1 MRLRLRQP
9 FTALPLGAL
18 LLALLAVVSLLL
30 AGCGSSGSD
39 AEVSTGG
46 EGEGDG
52 ATTTT
57 VAEPEPEPEAGELP
71 ADQIVFQAQTGGGYV
86 PMQAAATEIPF
97 VTIYGDGRVFV
108 TDGQADRPYDVGP
121 TLLTTTVDAAA
132 LEAFLADATG
142 SGLFVADA
150 DFGQPMVTDLPTT
163 TVTLHTDDPAG
174 AVSVSAYAL
183 GFDSAPGGG
192 LDDEQIARRQ
202 ELSTIVD
209 AAQALGDGGEEW
221 TPDRVRATAY
231 DPEQTQLEGTIE
243 PAEWPGPAFST
254 FPEPTP
260 AGAVSSCLVLEGDEA
275 AAVWAAASGRTN
287 SWWVVGQGDQQARQ
301 IVVVPLVPGA
311 EGCPP
316 A

>member
-18 LLALLAVVSLLL
+18 LLALVAVVGLVL

-46 EGEGDG
+46 EGDGDG

-57 VAEPEPEPEAGELP
+57 VAEPDGGEGTLP
-71 ADQIVFQAQTGGGYV
+71 ADQVVFQAQTGGGFT
-86 PMQAAATEIPF
+86 PMEAAATEIPF

-108 TDGQADRPYDVGP
+108 TEDRADRPYDVGP
-121 TLLTTTVDAAA
+121 ALLTTTIDADA
-132 LEAFLADATG
+132 LEAFLADATE

-183 GFDSAPGGG
+183 GFDAPPGGG
-192 LDDEQIARRQ
+192 VSDEQTARRQ
-202 ELSTIVD
+202 ELSAIVD
-209 AAQALGDGGEEW
+209 AATALGEGGEAW

-231 DPEQTQLEGTIE
+231 APDQRQPDPGIE
-243 PAEWPGPAFST
+243 AAEWPGPAFST

-260 AGAVSSCLVLEGDEA
+260 AGAVSSCLVLEGSEA
-275 AAVWAAASGRTN
+275 AAVWAAASERTN
-287 SWWVVGQGDQQARQ
+287 AWWVDGEGDQQART

-311 EGCPP
+311 EGCPT